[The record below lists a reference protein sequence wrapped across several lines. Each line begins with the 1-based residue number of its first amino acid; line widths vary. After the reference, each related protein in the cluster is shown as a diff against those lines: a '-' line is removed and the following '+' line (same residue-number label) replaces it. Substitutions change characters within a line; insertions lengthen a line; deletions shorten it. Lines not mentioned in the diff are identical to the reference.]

1 LKFTAGAQRRQEKNN
16 ISLPLCELTV
26 KIKHTRVAF
35 MQDIK
40 ILIVD
45 DEQPARKKV
54 RSFLKEQAG
63 IDSIIEAENGIE
75 AVEKIQQH
83 KPDLVLLDIQMP
95 DMTGFEVIET
105 IGIENM
111 PVVVFVTA
119 YDQYA
124 IDAFEVQAIDYLLKP
139 FDQERFQKS
148 FNRALEQIELKK
160 NNVAILKNLLKEIKS
175 EKKYLD
181 RIMVNIGHRFFYVRT
196 RDIIYISAEEKYVNV
211 HTEKDRYLIRE
222 TMNNLEQQ
230 LDPFK
235 FKRIHRS
242 YIVNIDFIKE
252 MQPWSH
258 GDYVVILKNGTK
270 LTMSRRF
277 RDRLFG
283 RE

>member
-1 LKFTAGAQRRQEKNN
+1 
-16 ISLPLCELTV
+16 
-26 KIKHTRVAF
+26 

-45 DEQPARKKV
+45 DEAPARKKI
-54 RSFLKEQAG
+54 RSYLKNEQA
-63 IDSIIEAENGIE
+63 IASIEEAETGIE
-75 AVEKIQQH
+75 AVQKINGQ
-83 KPDLVLLDIQMP
+83 KPDLVFLDIQMP
-95 DMTGFEVIET
+95 GMTGFEVIET

-111 PVVVFVTA
+111 SVVVFVTA

-139 FDQERFQKS
+139 FDQERFQRS
-148 FNRALEQIELKK
+148 FNRALEQIELTK
-160 NNVAILKNLLKEIKS
+160 NDTAILKNLLHEINRGKT
-175 EKKYLD
+175 YLE
-181 RIMVNIGHRFFYVRT
+181 RIMVHEASHYFFVPT
-196 RDIIYISAEEKYVNV
+196 PKIVFISAEEKYVNLY
-211 HTEKDRYLIRE
+211 TEKDRYLIRE
-222 TMNNLEQQ
+222 TMTNLEQQ
-230 LDPFK
+230 FDPSK

-270 LTMSRRF
+270 LTLSRRF

-283 RE
+283 KG

>member
-1 LKFTAGAQRRQEKNN
+1 
-16 ISLPLCELTV
+16 
-26 KIKHTRVAF
+26 

-45 DEQPARKKV
+45 DEAPARKKI
-54 RSFLKEQAG
+54 RSYLKNEKA
-63 IDSIIEAENGIE
+63 IASIEEAENGIE
-75 AVEKIQQH
+75 AVQKINGQ
-83 KPDLVLLDIQMP
+83 KPDLVFLDIQMP
-95 DMTGFEVIET
+95 GMTGFEVIET
-105 IGIENM
+105 IGIDDM

-139 FDQERFQKS
+139 FDQDRFQKS

-160 NNVAILKNLLKEIKS
+160 NNVAILKNLLNEIDKGRT
-175 EKKYLD
+175 YLD
-181 RIMVNIGHRFFYVRT
+181 RIMVNEGSRYFFAPT
-196 RDIIYISAEEKYVNV
+196 NKIMYISAEEKYVNL

-222 TMNNLEQQ
+222 TMSNLERQ
-230 LDPFK
+230 LDPNK

-270 LTMSRRF
+270 LTLSRRF
-277 RDRLFG
+277 RDQLFG